1 MNRKID
7 NLKATLS
14 SIKGQI
20 ADSSTELTSLY
31 RQIEEQKSSIALL
44 EEKQKELSLDRL
56 RFDKYVSEKTKSL
69 SAYEGELRDREEKIE
84 WEIKEKDDI
93 VLVLESKISSHNDC
107 IKDLDILIASKT
119 RKVDD
124 IKKEL
129 SDMDDKVDEYNKLK
143 NDIVEL
149 EKVIKNLYE
158 GHIRDISAFDIQRKD
173 MLVNLSELKQA
184 EIDIMRSIGA
194 ETKTLNNKKEN
205 TLKVNKELE
214 TKRRDL
220 MILAKRIEDYHKE
233 RNPNFKINVI

>member
-56 RFDKYVSEKTKSL
+56 RFDEYVSEKTKSL

-129 SDMDDKVDEYNKLK
+129 SDMGDKVDEYNKLK

-184 EIDIMRSIGA
+184 KIDIMRSIGA

-220 MILAKRIEDYHKE
+220 MTLAKRIEDYHKE

>member
-56 RFDKYVSEKTKSL
+56 RFDEYVSEKTKSL

-107 IKDLDILIASKT
+107 IKDLDILIASKA